1 MTHTAPMETASARA
15 RTLNTHN
22 SRLPLWDHQE
32 QAIELALHQPG
43 CILAIGMG
51 GGKSRCAIEIA
62 ERTHAS
68 NVLVVC
74 PKSVVGVWP
83 REIRE
88 HAHRPWHIWA
98 GRVPGR
104 HGKPL
109 TNPSI
114 SRRAA
119 ALVDAT
125 KHAIVTGRP
134 LVAVVNFESC
144 WRTDMGNLLA
154 GTDWDLL
161 VIDESH
167 RIKLPSG
174 QASKHL
180 ARIAARVRSRGG
192 RVICQTGTPM
202 PHTPLDVWAQMRTV
216 DGGQR
221 LGTNYHRFCQSYGAG
236 EQIYTAGGVQRTIY
250 KGIRPDRLDEFTR
263 RVDEVMFQA
272 PQNELDRK
280 LGLPETV
287 DLVRTCDLQP
297 ATRKVYEHL
306 ERDLIAD
313 LDTGVVTAAN
323 AMVLTLR
330 LAQLSGGFAKDP
342 DGRLIHIS
350 DPPEKAQLL
359 ADILYDLDEREPVIV
374 FCRFHADLDAIRTVA
389 EGMGRRYAELSGRRR
404 DGLTDDSRMAPDADL
419 VGVQLKSGG
428 VGIDFTRARY
438 GIYYTLAWELA
449 DYEQSRKRLHRPGQ
463 TRRTTYIHLLAN
475 DTVDWAMWGALRKR
489 RNIINDVLKH
499 INKETTP

>member
-1 MTHTAPMETASARA
+1 MTQLTPTEATDAST
-15 RTLNTHN
+15 RTLNNHDH
-22 SRLPLWDHQE
+22 RPPLWDHQT
-32 QAIELALHQPG
+32 QAINFALQRPG
-43 CILAIGMG
+43 TIFDIGMG
-51 GGKSRCAIEIA
+51 GGKTRCAIEIA
-62 ERTHAS
+62 EHLQADKI
-68 NVLVVC
+68 LVVC

-83 REIRE
+83 REIEE
-88 HAHRPWHIWA
+88 HAHRTWHVWA

-104 HGKPL
+104 HGKPIA
-109 TNPSI
+109 NPST

-119 ALVDAT
+119 ALIDTT
-125 KHAIVTGRP
+125 KLAIATGRP
-134 LVAVVNFESC
+134 LAAIVNFESC
-144 WRTDMGNLLA
+144 WRTDMGALLA

-180 ARIAARVRSRGG
+180 ARIAQRIRARGG

-202 PHTPLDVWAQMRTV
+202 PHTPLDVWAQMRTI

-221 LGTNYHRFCQSYGAG
+221 LGTNYHRFCQTFGAG
-236 EQIYTAGGVQRTIY
+236 EQIYTAGGVQRTVY
-250 KGIRPDRLDEFTR
+250 KGIRPDRMDEFTR
-263 RVDEVMFQA
+263 LVGEVMFQA
-272 PQNELDRK
+272 PQEELDRR

-297 ATRKVYEHL
+297 ATRKVYEAL

-313 LDTGVVTAAN
+313 LETGVITAAN

-342 DGRLIHIS
+342 DGRLIQIA

-359 ADILYDLDEREPVIV
+359 ADILDDLDEREPVVV

-389 EGMGRRYAELSGRRR
+389 EGMGRRYGELSGRRR
-404 DGLTDDSRMAPDADL
+404 DGLTDDSRLAPDRDL

-428 VGIDFTRARY
+428 VGIDFTRARTA
-438 GIYYTLAWELA
+438 IYYTLAWELA

-463 TRRTTYIHLLAN
+463 ARRTTYIHLLAN

-489 RNIINDVLKH
+489 RDVINDVLDH
-499 INKETTP
+499 INKKGTP